1 MSPSA
6 GEIPALEE
14 KIDNLSRED
23 LLEAYRTLR
32 GLLAAV
38 RECDNADGQCHLCP
52 HCVTRLYVLAKP
64 APVSIP
70 PRYTEKPWRR
80 P

>member
-1 MSPSA
+1 MPA
-6 GEIPALEE
+6 ARQIADEIDPV
-14 KIDNLSRED
+14 DRLSRED
-23 LLEAYRTLR
+23 LIEAYRTLR

-38 RECDNADGQCHLCP
+38 RECDEAEGQCRLCP